1 MFGMRMWAQKGKFLV
16 SPLGATRGPCERL
29 PQAKP
34 YIVNRDATDLR

>member
-16 SPLGATRGPCERL
+16 SPLGATRGPLEKP

-34 YIVNRDATDLR
+34 ILSK